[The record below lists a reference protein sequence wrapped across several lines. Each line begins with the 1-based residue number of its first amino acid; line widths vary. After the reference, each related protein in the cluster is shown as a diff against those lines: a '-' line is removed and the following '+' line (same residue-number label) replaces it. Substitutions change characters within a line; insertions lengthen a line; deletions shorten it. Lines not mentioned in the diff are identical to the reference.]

1 MGRRPR
7 SHPSSGYGLTTILVA
22 GLAFV
27 DSFNLA
33 VRNPQ
38 HSRLQ
43 SNPRPCPRQ
52 QRHVRTTPIRST
64 CSATPRDSIPDGSP
78 PPRRTSERKPGASQL
93 PTRTPVITT
102 GTRASASKA
111 AVPRLSKAAAST
123 AAAASENV
131 KDSRGNGGR
140 RRTEG
145 APIEASYGAADR
157 KSKALQQKHRLQRSM
172 GGLEEQALSRGQL
185 LSSLALVGAA
195 TAILG
200 GSGVASASTG
210 VRVTKQGEGRPNENM
225 Q

>member
-7 SHPSSGYGLTTILVA
+7 SHQSSGYGLTTILVA

-27 DSFNLA
+27 DSFNLV

-43 SNPRPCPRQ
+43 SGNPRPCPSRQ

-64 CSATPRDSIPDGSP
+64 CSATPRGSLPDGSP
-78 PPRRTSERKPGASQL
+78 SPRRSSERKAGTSQQ
-93 PTRTPVITT
+93 PTRTPVVTT
-102 GTRASASKA
+102 RTRASASKS
-111 AVPRLSKAAAST
+111 VVTRLSEAATTT
-123 AAAASENV
+123 AAAPGNG

-140 RRTEG
+140 GKSE
-145 APIEASYGAADR
+145 EASSEGSYRAAER
-157 KSKALQQKHRLQRSM
+157 RSKALQQKQRLQRSM
-172 GGLEEQALSRGQL
+172 GGLEERAVSRGQL

-210 VRVTKQGEGRPNENM
+210 VRFTKWGGKKLDENT
-225 Q
+225 